1 MDKTVIGESSICED
15 VKTVPSS
22 PTNQEEA
29 REGGVTEDAGV
40 ISELYSLNRDA
51 KDVYHLL
58 ARYRNNA
65 AFNHYCHFIIIDTIR
80 GRSAKV
86 AWMLDFLTKQPTT
99 RISRI
104 GLENWPREEESKE
117 SRC

>member
-51 KDVYHLL
+51 KDAYHLL

-65 AFNHYCHFIIIDTIR
+65 AFNHYCW
-80 GRSAKV
+80 
-86 AWMLDFLTKQPTT
+86 AWINANSGADVRRRLVNAGNL
-99 RISRI
+99 RV
-104 GLENWPREEESKE
+104 GVEE
-117 SRC
+117 